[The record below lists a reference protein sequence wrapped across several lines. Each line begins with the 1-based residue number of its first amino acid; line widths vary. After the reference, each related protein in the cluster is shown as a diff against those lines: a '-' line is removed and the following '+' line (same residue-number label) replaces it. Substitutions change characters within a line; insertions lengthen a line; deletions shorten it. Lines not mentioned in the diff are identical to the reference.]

1 MKERGRIM
9 SLRDTQQP
17 KVGKEQGG
25 ERFFCKEAGYMN
37 FNDQDFTGAKMR
49 LMLLSLNT
57 RTTQTLSTNSKLAV
71 SVLTAKYGYAPIL
84 QTTAAST
91 AAANLPSAEVGA
103 RLHLDFRAWQSDMSI
118 LPGNASLAFGHT
130 LSDLS
135 CIMIV
140 NGSAN
145 SAWVQL
151 DCFVDGRWTITNQ
164 SNRTGVSGQV
174 SS

>member
-1 MKERGRIM
+1 MADVTI
-9 SLRDTQQP
+9 QP
-17 KVGKEQGG
+17 KVHKSAGG
-25 ERFFCKEAGYMN
+25 DRLNVKSDGYVN
-37 FNDQDFTGAKMR
+37 FEDQDFTGAKMR
-49 LMLLSLNT
+49 LLLLSLNT
-57 RTTQTLSTNSKLAV
+57 RTAQTLSTDSKLAV

-91 AAANLPSAEVGA
+91 ASVKLPSAAVGA
-103 RLHLDFRAWQSDMSI
+103 RLHIDLRAWQSDLSI
-118 LPGNASLAFGHT
+118 LAGNASLAFAHT

-135 CIMIV
+135 CIMVV
-140 NGSAN
+140 NGSIN

-164 SNRTGVSGQV
+164 SGRVGVAGQV

>member
-1 MKERGRIM
+1 MA
-9 SLRDTQQP
+9 DATYQP
-17 KVGKEQGG
+17 KVYKSSGG
-25 ERFFCKEAGYMN
+25 DRLNVKSDGYVN
-37 FNDQDFTGAKMR
+37 FEDQDFTGAKMR
-49 LMLLSLNT
+49 LLLLSLNT
-57 RTTQTLSTNSKLAV
+57 RTAQTLSTNSKLAV
-71 SVLTAKYGYAPIL
+71 SVLTAKYGYVPIL

-91 AAANLPSAEVGA
+91 VSLKLPSAEVGA
-103 RLHLDFRAWQSDMSI
+103 RLHLDLRAWQSDISI

-140 NGSAN
+140 NGSVN

-164 SNRTGVSGQV
+164 STRVGVSGQV